1 MELTKTKMAKYIMAV
16 GAHADDIE
24 GNAGGTILKYRKLG
38 YELIYVMS
46 TNNMSGGWQ
55 SVDSEGKLISR
66 NVPWFEIMP
75 QRKLEAA
82 KAAAYFNAELFHL
95 NHPQRHYRDQNCVEH
110 YLGYGTPPLNCVGKN
125 EHTILTA
132 HESPDARKAIAD
144 LIARFK
150 PEVVMTHNPIQIDM
164 EHIGTSLLVTKAL
177 KECSYGGM
185 MLLWPSVDTIPYGD
199 TFNCRQ
205 TFVDIS
211 DYYEEKLET
220 IKLHNCQMPIVS
232 HLSFPPWEK
241 GTGCKHVEAYA
252 IVQEGSG
259 DGALHDEII
268 KNKLSLGELG
278 GTLP

>member
-1 MELTKTKMAKYIMAV
+1 MDSTKMKKYIMAV

-82 KAAAYFNAELFHL
+82 KGAAYFNAELFHL
-95 NHPQRHYRDQNCVEH
+95 NHPQRHYRDRNGVEH
-110 YLGYGTPPLNCVGKN
+110 HLGYGTPPLNCVREN
-125 EHTILTA
+125 EHSILTA

-144 LIARFK
+144 LVERFK
-150 PEVVMTHNPIQIDM
+150 PEVVMTHNPIQVDM
-164 EHIGTSLLVTKAL
+164 EHIGTSLLVTKTL
-177 KECSYGGM
+177 KECAYTGM
-185 MLLWPSVDTIPYGD
+185 ILLWPCVDATPYRD

-232 HLSFPPWEK
+232 HLCFPPWEK
-241 GTGCKHVEAYA
+241 GTGYKHVEAYA

-259 DGALHDEII
+259 AGAFHDEIL
-268 KNKLSLGELG
+268 KNSILGRERKKDV
-278 GTLP
+278 

>member
-1 MELTKTKMAKYIMAV
+1 MTRYIMAV

-38 YELIYVMS
+38 YKLIYVMA

-55 SVDSEGKLISR
+55 SVDAKGKMTSR
-66 NVPWFEIMP
+66 VVPWFEMMP

-82 KAAAYFNAELFHL
+82 KAAAYFKAELFHL
-95 NHPQRHYRDQNCVEH
+95 NHPQRHYRDKNGAQR
-110 YLGYGTPPLNCVGKN
+110 YLGYGTPPLNCAGEN

-132 HESPDARKAIAD
+132 HESADARKAIAD
-144 LIARFK
+144 IIERFK
-150 PEVVMTHNPIQIDM
+150 PEVVMTHNPVQIDM

-177 KECSYGGM
+177 KECAYGGM
-185 MLLWPSVDTIPYGD
+185 VLLWPCVDATPYGD
-199 TFNCRQ
+199 AFNCRQ

-232 HLSFPPWEK
+232 HLCFPPWEK

-252 IVQEGSG
+252 IVQEGSAA
-259 DGALHDEII
+259 GALRDEII
-268 KNKLSLGELG
+268 KNKIFLEK
-278 GTLP
+278 